1 MSRIAGIIG
10 YLGTKRQSAFID
22 RMLDLLRPQKGVES
36 CAEEVGSAILGWG
49 GWSAQGIVRTGR
61 VVAVVDGHIYNR
73 DELGPPENDA
83 ALVAALYEKHG
94 FSEALRRI
102 NGDFSVGLY
111 DEATDTLWLGRDR
124 FGVRPLY
131 YSTAAGGLAFASRP
145 RSLLALPGISREVD
159 RRFVAVFAACHY
171 RYFDNDPDQS
181 PYTDIRQLPAGHV
194 LRVANG
200 QVTTSRYWSL
210 EETPEFT
217 APEKELVEQYRAL
230 LLDAVALRLKAAR
243 EPAFTLSGG
252 MDSSSVLAAA
262 VKTSGSRQHAFSAV
276 YDDKTYDESD
286 DIRPMV
292 EAVVKE
298 WHPVRVGTPDVFGLV
313 RRMIGVHDEPV
324 ATATW
329 LSHFLLCEQVAK
341 EGFGS
346 LFGGLGGDELNAGEY
361 EHFIYHFA
369 DLRAAGLEE
378 DLKHEVNLWIAYHD
392 HPIFRKT
399 VDGLERSLTR
409 MVDFSQPGR
418 CLADSNRLKR
428 FSAALNSEF
437 FDFSAFEPRMDHPF
451 RTYLR
456 NRTFQDIFRETVPC
470 CVRAE
475 DRQATAFGLDHL
487 LPFFDHRLVE
497 FMFRVPGRMKIRNG
511 VTKHLLREAMRG
523 ILPDETRTRIKKT
536 GWNAPAHVWFSGPGR
551 EPILDLI
558 HSRSFRER
566 GIYHVPVVERIVE
579 EHDRIVSTGALQEN
593 HMMFLWQLVN
603 LELWLSH
610 IDGQ

>member
-1 MSRIAGIIG
+1 LSRIAGIIG

>member
-1 MSRIAGIIG
+1 MGG
-10 YLGTKRQSAFID
+10 GTDAEARWASVEG
-22 RMLDLLRPQKGVES
+22 MLRLSCPKKGAES
-36 CAEEVGSAILGWG
+36 HIEVVGRAALGWC
-49 GWSAQGIVRTGR
+49 GWSTPNIARAGR

-73 DELGPPENDA
+73 DELGPAENDA
-83 ALVAALYEKHG
+83 ALVVALYEKHG

-102 NGDFSVGLY
+102 NGDFAVALY

-124 FGVRPLY
+124 FGVKPLY
-131 YSTAAGGLAFASRP
+131 YTTAGGSFTFASRP
-145 RSLLALPGISREVD
+145 RALLTLPWVSREISP
-159 RRFVAVFAACHY
+159 RFVGLFAASHY
-171 RYFDNDPDQS
+171 RYFDNDPDHSLFVQ
-181 PYTDIRQLPAGHV
+181 IAQLPAGHV

-200 QVTTSRYWSL
+200 QARGSGYWNL
-210 EETPEFT
+210 EEAPDLT
-217 APEKELVEQYRAL
+217 APEAELADQFRAL

-252 MDSSSVLAAA
+252 MDSSSVLASA
-262 VKTSGSRQHAFSAV
+262 VCTSGSRQHAFSAV

-313 RRMIGVHDEPV
+313 RRMIEVHDEPV

-329 LSHFLLCEQVAK
+329 LSHFLLCEQAAN

-369 DLRAAGLEE
+369 DIRAEGLEE
-378 DLKHEVNLWIAYHD
+378 ELVREVGLWIRYHD
-392 HPIFRKT
+392 HPLFRKT
-399 VDGLERSLTR
+399 VNGLERSLTR

-418 CLADSNRLKR
+418 CLADSNRLR
-428 FSAALNSEF
+428 RYSAALNSEF
-437 FDFSAFEPRMDHPF
+437 FDFSAFEPLMDHPF
-451 RTYLR
+451 RSYLK
-456 NRTFQDIFRETVPC
+456 NRTYQDIFRETVPC
-470 CVRAE
+470 CLRAE
-475 DRQATAFGLDHL
+475 DRQATAFGLDHF

-511 VTKHLLREAMRG
+511 VAKHLLREAMRG

-558 HSRSFRER
+558 HSRTFRER

-603 LELWLSH
+603 LELWLSS
-610 IDGQ
+610 ITETPSQ